1 MLSVDVC
8 SQPTE
13 PGPCSNTIHRWAFSP
28 KAGRCKRFNYGGCFG
43 NENNFDSK
51 EKCNKRCP
59 PVITGKVFL
68 PLYCSSLVFCG
79 FSKLRD

>member
-1 MLSVDVC
+1 MLLVDVC

-13 PGPCSNTIHRWAFSP
+13 PGPCSNIIHRWAFIP

-68 PLYCSSLVFCG
+68 PLYFSFLVFCG